1 MKKGLSI
8 SLMALF
14 AGIFAVTN
22 VNGQDTA
29 NEKKDT
35 TNLGQ
40 DIKEVGKETGK
51 VVKKGAK
58 DVGNKTAELAS
69 KGKAGVVDK
78 KYDGKQGPNGETIY
92 INDHAKFYWIDKK
105 GHRHYV
111 TEAELRDKK
120 DD

>member
-1 MKKGLSI
+1 MKKELSI
-8 SLMALF
+8 SLMALL
-14 AGIFAVTN
+14 AGVFSVTAVS
-22 VNGQDTA
+22 GQD
-29 NEKKDT
+29 KDT

-51 VVKKGAK
+51 VVKKGAQ

-78 KYDGKQGPNGETIY
+78 KYDGKVGPNGETIY
-92 INDHAKFYWIDKK
+92 INDKAKFYWIDKK

-111 TEAELRDKK
+111 TEAELKDKK
-120 DD
+120 DKGD

>member
-14 AGIFAVTN
+14 AGVFAVTN
-22 VNGQDTA
+22 VSGQDTT
-29 NEKKDT
+29 KDT

-69 KGKAGVVDK
+69 KGKADVVDK

-92 INDHAKFYWIDKK
+92 INDKAKFYWIDKQ

-111 TEAELRDKK
+111 TEAELKDKK
-120 DD
+120 D

>member
-8 SLMALF
+8 SLVALF
-14 AGIFAVTN
+14 AGVLSFTTVSA
-22 VNGQDTA
+22 QD
-29 NEKKDT
+29 KDT

-58 DVGNKTAELAS
+58 DVGDKTAELAS
-69 KGKAGVVDK
+69 KGKSGVVDK

-92 INDHAKFYWIDKK
+92 INDKAKFYWIDKQ

-111 TEAELRDKK
+111 TEAELKDKK
-120 DD
+120 ED